1 MISNTHEC
9 IETDLLVVGSGIAG
23 LYTALKLS
31 RLGHVH
37 IITKDEVQ
45 ESSTQYA
52 QGGIAAVLDKGD
64 SWELHMED
72 TLEAGDD
79 FCDKEAVKVLVQEG
93 PDRVKELIELGTRF
107 DFIEGELDLAREGAH
122 SRRRV
127 LHARGDATG
136 EEIRES
142 LTRAVIDN
150 DNIELIEKMFLIDF
164 IVKDKTF
171 SGALCWN
178 SDKNTLEY
186 FNATHGIL
194 ASGGCGM
201 VYKNTTNPDVTTGDG
216 VAVAYRAGADI
227 TDMEFIQFHPTALYG
242 HDGVSFLISETVRGE
257 GGILRNEEGNRFMED
272 HHKDAELAPRDVVA
286 RAMVQEM
293 EKSGSENIWLDVSH
307 LDEKYLKGRFP
318 KIYHKLQDHGINMA
332 EDLIPVVPSA
342 HYMIGGVKTDI
353 NGRTSIERLYA
364 CGEVACNGVH
374 GANRLASNSLLD
386 GIVFGHR
393 IYEDIKAEGLN
404 QRIEIERPMDI
415 PDIGEPDI
423 DMKDL
428 RDDIRSK
435 MMDNAGIIRNRNK
448 LLELDS
454 WLEDK
459 IDTIGS
465 LNSWNTHTYE
475 TLNML
480 RVGILITRSAL
491 LREESRG
498 AHYRSDFPDT
508 KSKWKDK
515 HTILNINHHKG
526 YVK

>member
-1 MISNTHEC
+1 
-9 IETDLLVVGSGIAG
+9 
-23 LYTALKLS
+23 
-31 RLGHVH
+31 
-37 IITKDEVQ
+37 
-45 ESSTQYA
+45 
-52 QGGIAAVLDKGD
+52 
-64 SWELHMED
+64 
-72 TLEAGDD
+72 
-79 FCDKEAVKVLVQEG
+79 
-93 PDRVKELIELGTRF
+93 
-107 DFIEGELDLAREGAH
+107 
-122 SRRRV
+122 
-127 LHARGDATG
+127 
-136 EEIRES
+136 
-142 LTRAVIDN
+142 
-150 DNIELIEKMFLIDF
+150 
-164 IVKDKTF
+164 
-171 SGALCWN
+171 
-178 SDKNTLEY
+178 
-186 FNATHGIL
+186 
-194 ASGGCGM
+194 
-201 VYKNTTNPDVTTGDG
+201 
-216 VAVAYRAGADI
+216 
-227 TDMEFIQFHPTALYG
+227 
-242 HDGVSFLISETVRGE
+242 
-257 GGILRNEEGNRFMED
+257 MED

-286 RAMVQEM
+286 RAMVHEM

-353 NGRTSIERLYA
+353 NGGTSIGRLYA

-498 AHYRSDFPDT
+498 AHYRSDFRDT